1 MKPTSFLLVLLFAA
15 AGSFGFGNSHSSKR
29 PLNVL
34 FIAIDDLK
42 PIGSVFAEDPGNFLQ
57 HIYPDKKLRTE
68 VAKRMTPNIQR
79 LADQGITFM
88 NAYCAAPACNPSRA
102 ALMTGIRPH
111 KSGLTTNAGGTFF
124 REYEY
129 EGVRYLADAQTMPE
143 YLRKHGWYAAST
155 GKIFH
160 NRTSA
165 KDSDNPRSWTDWTNV
180 SGDAGE
186 RVPSKWKS
194 DGLDWGQ
201 EGDDH
206 TSLTL
211 LDDYRKADF
220 MARVLET
227 GQASFEGTTFKV
239 SEDEPFFLA
248 LGIFR
253 PHLPYYATRD
263 LLDLFPA
270 KEMTVTYDLLE
281 LFKQDADDVP
291 EYAFKWSGLSRD
303 KKGKPELGRDRFTA
317 MLEHGL
323 SIDSDQGD
331 LKGWKNMLT
340 HYFASCAVADRAV
353 GRILDGLENSPYA
366 DNTMIILWSDHG
378 YALGEKL
385 HISKFALWD
394 DANQVN
400 FFIKDPRNPQSAG
413 QMCFRPVSLIDIY
426 PTVMAM
432 AGLKLPDDRITG
444 HDLTPL
450 LKDPKAA
457 WHIPAQSTYG
467 QVNNNMIRTERHK
480 LIQYEDGSR
489 EIYDI
494 PADPEEFNNLAG
506 KPSIA
511 KTEAALE
518 KLHRIAIEEG
528 EYPNR

>member
-1 MKPTSFLLVLLFAA
+1 MKLSFFLSVLLCAA
-15 AGSFGFGNSHSSKR
+15 ASNFGFANSHSSER

-57 HIYPDKKLRTE
+57 HIYPNKKLRTE

-88 NAYCAAPACNPSRA
+88 NAYCASPACNPSRA

-124 REYEY
+124 REFEY
-129 EGVRYLADAQTMPE
+129 EGMRHLADALTMPE
-143 YLRKHGWYAAST
+143 YLRQQGWYAAST

-160 NRTSA
+160 NRSSA

-186 RVPSKWKS
+186 RVPSKWQI
-194 DGLDWGQ
+194 DRLLWGQ
-201 EGDDH
+201 EGEDDASH
-206 TSLTL
+206 TL
-211 LDDYRKADF
+211 LDDFRKADF

-227 GQASFEGTTFKV
+227 GQASYEGTTFKV
-239 SEDEPFFLA
+239 SKDNPFFLA

-253 PHLPYYATRD
+253 PHLPFYATKD
-263 LLDLFPA
+263 LLDLFPPE
-270 KEMTVTYDLLE
+270 EMTVTYDLLE
-281 LFKQDADDVP
+281 LYKQDSDDVP

-303 KKGKPELGRDRFTA
+303 RNGKPEIGDDRFTS
-317 MLEHGL
+317 MLKHGL
-323 SIDSDQGD
+323 SIDPDQGD

-353 GRILDGLENSPYA
+353 GRILDGLENSPYG

-385 HISKFALWD
+385 HVTKFALWD

-400 FFIKDPRNPQSAG
+400 FFIKDPRNQQGAG
-413 QMCFRPVSLIDIY
+413 QKCFRPVSLIDIY

-432 AGLKLPDDRITG
+432 AGLDLPDERITG

-450 LKDPKAA
+450 LKNPKAN
-457 WHIPAQSTYG
+457 WHIPTQSTYG
-467 QVNNNMIRTERHK
+467 TVTNNMIRTEQHK

-494 PADPEEFNNLAG
+494 PADPEEFDNLAG

-528 EYPNR
+528 EYPKR